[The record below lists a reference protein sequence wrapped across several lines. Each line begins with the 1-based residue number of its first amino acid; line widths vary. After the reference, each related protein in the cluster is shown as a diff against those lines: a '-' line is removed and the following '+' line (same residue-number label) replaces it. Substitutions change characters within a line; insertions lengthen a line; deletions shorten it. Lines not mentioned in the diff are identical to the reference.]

1 MTNTTNKVVSSMKP
15 IQLFL
20 LLVTVFAASSYMV
33 AFMMGDDNRT
43 LGIILVQFSPM
54 IAAFIT
60 RLVFQGN
67 IRGFGWGLGKA
78 RYQLGAYVTPF
89 ILALVS
95 FSLVWIFGFGALSID
110 PVVQEAQLAIENAFG
125 FSINSASLTLLFLI
139 FISGT
144 LGLLAAFGAIGEELG
159 WRGFLVPELYKHFSY
174 TKTSFISGAIWSVY
188 HYPLLILLMAPRLEV
203 SAIPLLISTLIGG
216 IALTFIMNWFRIKSG
231 SVWTAVLFHAALNS
245 YNQGF
250 FENLTVK
257 TSWLTNYISG
267 EYGFLAA
274 IVSAV
279 VATLF
284 WRMRNSLP
292 AKCV

>member
-1 MTNTTNKVVSSMKP
+1 MSNTTSKVVSSMKP
-15 IQLFL
+15 IYLFL
-20 LLVTVFAASSYMV
+20 SLVTVFAAIGYMV
-33 AFMMGDDNRT
+33 AFRMGDDDRMV
-43 LGIILVQFSPM
+43 GIILVQFSPM

-78 RYQLGAYVTPF
+78 RYQFGVYVIPF

-95 FSLVWIFGFGALSID
+95 FSLIWILGFGGLSID

-125 FSINSASLTLLFLI
+125 FSINSASLILLFLI
-139 FISGT
+139 LINGT

-159 WRGFLVPELYKHFSY
+159 WRGFLVPELYKHFTY
-174 TKTSFISGAIWSVY
+174 TKTSFISGAIWAVY
-188 HYPLLILLMAPRLEV
+188 HYPLLILLMAPRLEI

-216 IALTFIMNWFRIKSG
+216 IALTFILNWFRIKSG

-245 YNQGF
+245 HNQGF
-250 FENLTVK
+250 FQNLTTE

-267 EYGFLAA
+267 EYGFMVA
-274 IVSAV
+274 IVSV
-279 VATLF
+279 LVAILF
-284 WRMRNSLP
+284 WRMRKSLP